1 MAIGNAPAGAGP
13 AFGLMMPLPPA
24 PVAPPSELAP
34 PLPVL
39 PLPLEPAMPDV
50 PLAEVD
56 FCCGPSDEQ
65 LACANMIESQLRPN
79 RVTDERV
86 IESFSRLRRELFV
99 PAHLR
104 GVAYV
109 DEDLPLGRGRYLME
123 PMVAARMLQAL
134 MPDRK
139 ETALVV
145 GAGVGYEAA
154 LLASLTRSVI
164 ALEEDEELARLG
176 RAALVDHR
184 IASVIYVE
192 TPLAAGHRQRA
203 PYDVILFDG
212 AVAEIPPEVAAQL
225 AEGGR
230 MAAVLRP
237 GAGMGRATLTTRTG
251 GVLAQRVIFDAATP
265 LLPGFVPKSAFVF

>member
-1 MAIGNAPAGAGP
+1 MSVYETAR
-13 AFGLMMPLPPA
+13 
-24 PVAPPSELAP
+24 
-34 PLPVL
+34 
-39 PLPLEPAMPDV
+39 
-50 PLAEVD
+50 
-56 FCCGPSDEQ
+56 
-65 LACANMIESQLRPN
+65 ANMIEGQLRPN
-79 RVTDERV
+79 KVTDERV
-86 IESFSRLRRELFV
+86 IEAFSRLRRELFV
-99 PAHLR
+99 PEHLR

-123 PMVAARMLQAL
+123 PMVAARLVQAL

-164 ALEEDEELARLG
+164 ALEEDEELARSG

-203 PYDVILFDG
+203 PYDVILFGG
-212 AVAEIPPEVAAQL
+212 AVGEIPPDVAAQL

-237 GAGMGRATLTTRTG
+237 GAGVGRATLATRTG

-265 LLPGFVPKSAFVF
+265 LLPGFVPKPAFVF